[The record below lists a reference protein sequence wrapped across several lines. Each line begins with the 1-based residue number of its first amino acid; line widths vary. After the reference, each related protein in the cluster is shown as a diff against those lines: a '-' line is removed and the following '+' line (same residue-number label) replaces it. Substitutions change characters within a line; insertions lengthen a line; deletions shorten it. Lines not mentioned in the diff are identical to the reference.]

1 MLPQSFHA
9 LPLNS
14 TAKRCLFVRASNQ
27 IFEQA
32 IALSTVAFILVNF
45 KQLLDFAICLIKNVR
60 KREKGKKRRE
70 RE

>member
-32 IALSTVAFILVNF
+32 IALSTVAFILVDF
-45 KQLLDFAICLIKNVR
+45 KQMLDFAICFIKNYR
-60 KREKGKKRRE
+60 KLHQPSEGAGR
-70 RE
+70 